1 MLSKIFLN
9 NFKLKEGYWWAAYLR
24 DVNTPNQTPDNAL
37 VNGRQLRSY
46 AIIHKAEYDG
56 NEKAVLFD
64 IKCSYV
70 PSEALI

>member
-1 MLSKIFLN
+1 M
-9 NFKLKEGYWWAAYLR
+9 
-24 DVNTPNQTPDNAL
+24 NTPNQTPNNAL
-37 VNGRQLRSY
+37 VNGRELRSY
-46 AIIHKAEYDG
+46 AITHKAEYDG